1 MRGGVSAPDCSSA
14 LLLIGAVGCD
24 SVAASLA
31 SVPCRSTE
39 RPRGTK
45 FHASISSSG
54 ICSAELT
61 KGLGGVVAAT
71 NHATCSSSRLLFSA
85 ALPLTSAARMSS
97 TGTGGMAAH
106 CRAGSASP
114 LCGSPASLLARPV
127 LLVTLWAAAFGC
139 AKVAHTFP
147 FRPASVVTTTPFLNA
162 FNTRCTRFGGMP
174 DSARCRPAILSVL
187 TSWLCPNEHSI
198 VLSFTV
204 ARTALVRPV
213 EDNKSN
219 GGQNLFTRSRSA
231 CQCFSRSCTVVGH
244 PASFTLAAIEGLL
257 LDAAFSAAPAL
268 SAAPTAT
275 AAPFAFRLSL
285 VAV

>member
-1 MRGGVSAPDCSSA
+1 MGLVGV
-14 LLLIGAVGCD
+14 
-24 SVAASLA
+24 
-31 SVPCRSTE
+31 
-39 RPRGTK
+39 
-45 FHASISSSG
+45 
-54 ICSAELT
+54 
-61 KGLGGVVAAT
+61 LGGVWFSRLVSLSDWAGVGRGVAAV
-71 NHATCSSSRLLFSA
+71 ATAISVHPSRMCSK
-85 ALPLTSAARMSS
+85 T
-97 TGTGGMAAH
+97 
-106 CRAGSASP
+106 C
-114 LCGSPASLLARPV
+114 LA
-127 LLVTLWAAAFGC
+127 TLWAAAFGC

-147 FRPASVVTTTPFLNA
+147 FRPASVVTAIPLLNA
-162 FNTRCTRFGGMP
+162 FRTRCTRFGGTP

-204 ARTALVRPV
+204 ARSALVKPV

-219 GGQNLFTRSRSA
+219 GGQNLLARSRTA

-285 VAV
+285 VAVQECSSTAVLRPVEPGLALVLAVGAAAFARGVLGPDASSILLGDAGRSDQS